1 MIESI
6 IPMTA
11 GLLLDICGGYL
22 IVQDFIQMIDRGT
35 RTYHS
40 FLDHVNK
47 DQKSPDKIFDS
58 LTQLQNKMIIFP
70 NKIGS
75 ISVAYPEAW
84 NMFYKQ
90 DTIKTIKFGFVF
102 LSSGFILILIA
113 SWITYIETL

>member
-22 IVQDFIQMIDRGT
+22 IVQNFIQMVNRGT

-40 FLDHVNK
+40 ILDHVNK
-47 DQKSPDKIFDS
+47 DQKSPDKIIDNI
-58 LTQLQNKMIIFP
+58 TQIQDKRISFP

-75 ISVAYPEAW
+75 ISVSYTVAW
-84 NMFYKQ
+84 NMFAKEN
-90 DTIKTIKFGFVF
+90 TVKTIRWGFAF
-102 LSSGFILILIA
+102 LSVGFFLILIA
-113 SWITYIETL
+113 SWINYIETW